1 MKSWLSFL
9 LPDDEYREKKTLY
22 FLSEGS
28 VVLLLFLIGVFLI
41 NRYIPGLQLDVEFS
55 LFIAIWIFIGY
66 VFLRYIFSGMEY
78 TDISTEQAYKRQLK
92 VIMIKSC
99 GFVIAINLGGFV
111 FLLPNSISEWFKII
125 AGSVIGGLFLFFVD
139 YISLKK
145 SYKKNKE
152 LL

>member
-9 LPDDEYREKKTLY
+9 LPDDEYREKKALY

-28 VVLLLFLIGVFLI
+28 VILLLFLIGAFII
-41 NRYIPGLQLDVEFS
+41 NKYVPNLQLDLELA
-55 LFIAIWIFIGY
+55 LFLAIWLFIGY
-66 VFLRYIFSGMEY
+66 VFLRYIISGMEY

-92 VIMIKSC
+92 VILTKSC
-99 GFVIAINLGGFV
+99 GFVIIFNLVYLIFI
-111 FLLPNSISEWFKII
+111 LPNSTSEWFEFI
-125 AGSVIGGLFLFFVD
+125 ALSVIGGFILFSLD

-145 SYKKNKE
+145 SYKKNKD

>member
-9 LPDDEYREKKTLY
+9 LPNDEYREKKTLY
-22 FLSEGS
+22 FLSEAS
-28 VVLLLFLIGVFLI
+28 VILILLLIGVFII
-41 NRYIPGLQLDVEFS
+41 NRYVPSLQIDLELS

-66 VFLRYIFSGMEY
+66 VFLRYVISGMEY

-92 VIMIKSC
+92 VILTKSC
-99 GFVIAINLGGFV
+99 GLVIMFNLVYPV
-111 FLLPNSISEWFKII
+111 FKLPNSISEWFDVI
-125 AGSVIGGLFLFFVD
+125 AVSIIGGFILFFLD
-139 YISLKK
+139 YISLKR

>member
-9 LPDDEYREKKTLY
+9 LPDDEYREKKALY

-28 VVLLLFLIGVFLI
+28 VILLLFLIGIFII
-41 NRYIPGLQLDVEFS
+41 NRYVPNLQIDLEFS

-66 VFLRYIFSGMEY
+66 VFLRYIISGMEY
-78 TDISTEQAYKRQLK
+78 TDISTEKAYKRQLK
-92 VIMIKSC
+92 VIFIKSC
-99 GFVIAINLGGFV
+99 GFVIIFNLLYPV
-111 FLLPNSISEWFKII
+111 FMLPNSISEWFEII
-125 AGSVIGGLFLFFVD
+125 AVSVIGGLILFLLD